1 MANLKDIKKRINSVK
16 STQQITRAMKMVA
29 AARFRK
35 AQQAIIAARSYAGKM
50 QQVLAS
56 LALRED
62 PAAHPLLEKHD
73 RRGRALVL
81 LLSSDRGLCGGFNL
95 NVAKAAEQF
104 VKTNDEGFDSHE
116 LVVIGRKGREQLRI
130 RGLSTAKVYEDI
142 TAAASYATASL
153 IGQEVVQGY
162 ADGTYDAVYLIY
174 NAFYSAIRQEVTIDR
189 LLPVTPAEATE
200 EVLPVQPL
208 YEPARGEVLAS
219 ILPKHVEVQIYR
231 AFLESLAS
239 EHGARMSAMDSASN
253 NASEMI
259 DHLTLQYNRV
269 RQAVIT
275 TELVEIIS
283 GASSIQ

>member
-16 STQQITRAMKMVA
+16 STGQITRAMKMVA

-35 AQQAIIAARSYAGKM
+35 AQQAIVAARPYAAKM

-62 PAAHPLLEKHD
+62 PAAHPLLQQHD

-81 LLSSDRGLCGGFNL
+81 VLSSDRGLCGGFNL
-95 NVAKAAEQF
+95 NVAKAAQQLMQE
-104 VKTNDEGFDSHE
+104 NAGGFESYE
-116 LVVIGRKGREQLRI
+116 VTVIGRKGREQLKI
-130 RGLSTAKVYEDI
+130 RGLAADRVYEDV
-142 TAAASYATASL
+142 TADATYATAAL
-153 IGQEVVQGY
+153 IGQEVVAGY
-162 ADGTYDAVYLIY
+162 EAGKYDAVYLVY
-174 NAFYSAIRQEVTIDR
+174 NAFFSAIRQEVTVDR
-189 LLPVTPAEATE
+189 LLPITPARADDD
-200 EVLPVQPL
+200 LLHVQPL

-239 EHGARMSAMDSASN
+239 EHGARMSAMD
-253 NASEMI
+253 NASKNAADMI
-259 DHLTLQYNRV
+259 DALTLQYNRV

-283 GASSIQ
+283 GAASVR

>member
-1 MANLKDIKKRINSVK
+1 MANLKDIKKRITSVK
-16 STQQITRAMKMVA
+16 STQQITKAMKMVA

-35 AQQAIIAARSYAGKM
+35 AGQAIEAARPYAAKM

-62 PAAHPLLEKHD
+62 PAAHPLLQKHD
-73 RRGRALVL
+73 RRGKALVL
-81 LLSSDRGLCGGFNL
+81 VLSSDRGLCGGFNL

-104 VKTNDEGFDSHE
+104 VRSNADGFDSYE
-116 LVVIGRKGREQLRI
+116 VVVIGRKGREQLKT
-130 RGLSTAKVYEDI
+130 RGLIADKVYEDV
-142 TAAASYATASL
+142 TADATYATAAL
-153 IGQEVVQGY
+153 IGQEIVHGYEQGEV
-162 ADGTYDAVYLIY
+162 DAVYLVY
-174 NAFYSAIRQEVTIDR
+174 NAFFSAIRQEVTVDQ
-189 LLPVTPAEATE
+189 LLPIIPAEAE
-200 EVLPVQPL
+200 AEVFPVQPL
-208 YEPARGEVLAS
+208 YEPARGEVLSS

-239 EHGARMSAMDSASN
+239 EHGARMSAMESASK

-259 DHLTLQYNRV
+259 AALTLQYNRV

-283 GASSIQ
+283 GASSVQ

>member
-16 STQQITRAMKMVA
+16 STGQITRAMKMVA

-35 AQQAIIAARSYAGKM
+35 AQQAIVAARPYAAKM

-62 PAAHPLLEKHD
+62 PAAHPLLQQHD

-81 LLSSDRGLCGGFNL
+81 VLSSDRGLCGGFNL
-95 NVAKAAEQF
+95 NVAKAAQQLMQE
-104 VKTNDEGFDSHE
+104 NAGGFESYE
-116 LVVIGRKGREQLRI
+116 VTVIGRKGREQLKI
-130 RGLSTAKVYEDI
+130 RGLAADRVYEDV
-142 TAAASYATASL
+142 TADATYATAAL
-153 IGQEVVQGY
+153 IGQEVVEGY
-162 ADGTYDAVYLIY
+162 EAGKYDAVYLVY
-174 NAFYSAIRQEVTIDR
+174 NAFFSAIRQEVTVDR
-189 LLPVTPAEATE
+189 LLPITPARADDD
-200 EVLPVQPL
+200 LLHVQPL

-239 EHGARMSAMDSASN
+239 EHGARMSAMD
-253 NASEMI
+253 NASKNAADMI
-259 DHLTLQYNRV
+259 DALTLQYNRV

-283 GASSIQ
+283 GAASVR